1 MAEQELISPHK
12 HIKYT
17 STSGTILTEN
27 QLETSKSTQP
37 KLQERSPRNWVG
49 QEEKGALCM
58 TRPMSLGETCKRE
71 GPHCQT
77 LVWGVPLPAEIS
89 VGTERGAGEAQ
100 TLFECRHADLLTVR
114 VKRNQL
120 LMAAPPL
127 FFPSLTL
134 LPNQKHAPSRATN
147 TNMLSA
153 NRTWERTPVTS
164 VETVLRVWA
173 VVLAESCSPLSMYTW
188 KGWLLYHLSHQG
200 SS

>member
-37 KLQERSPRNWVG
+37 KLQERSPCNWVG

-77 LVWGVPLPAEIS
+77 LVWEYPCQL
-89 VGTERGAGEAQ
+89 RY
-100 TLFECRHADLLTVR
+100 LLGQR
-114 VKRNQL
+114 EGLEKPRL
-120 LMAAPPL
+120 Y
-127 FFPSLTL
+127 
-134 LPNQKHAPSRATN
+134 
-147 TNMLSA
+147 LSA
-153 NRTWERTPVTS
+153 GMLT
-164 VETVLRVWA
+164 
-173 VVLAESCSPLSMYTW
+173 C
-188 KGWLLYHLSHQG
+188 
-200 SS
+200 